1 MELSLIF
8 RWRASQGITNP
19 SMWDCPQDFDRE
31 LSEITAE
38 VQRGLTEN
46 VTKQRKVLLKS
57 LKGVA
62 KPSMGLSYSQ
72 QLVVEDWL

>member
-1 MELSLIF
+1 MESLTGNYQPCNVGLPTGFRQELS
-8 RWRASQGITNP
+8 
-19 SMWDCPQDFDRE
+19 D
-31 LSEITAE
+31 ITAE